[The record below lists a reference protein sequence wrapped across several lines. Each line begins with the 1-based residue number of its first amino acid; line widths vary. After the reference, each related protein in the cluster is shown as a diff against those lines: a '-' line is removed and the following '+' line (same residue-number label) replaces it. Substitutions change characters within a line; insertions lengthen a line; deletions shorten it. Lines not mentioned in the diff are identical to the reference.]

1 MNYFSLIKKTFNLL
15 NVANLKK
22 YSINSNM
29 YFVNREYGV
38 KNNEFKKILL
48 YFPNHEFMH
57 FGDHLFFEPLAKFL
71 KETGFIVKIMPI
83 KAMEF
88 YFINNGYDIGISN
101 DILDADLLITRVE
114 MYNEVVRFKK
124 NTLFVDITSSSIKNF
139 LCQDIVNKIADFLSI
154 DAKNFYAK
162 PSKINNYLSKIEL
175 NPNIEYIT
183 FNNYIDSGFY
193 RVRKKH
199 YKHLSD
205 FCKHFAKINNLS
217 VIHIG
222 TKKDKEKDKNYYDFV
237 DIDLRG
243 KTSAADLFY
252 IASLGNVK
260 FNISFDAFIM
270 HIFFL
275 YNKKSF
281 ILFRGRYTNK
291 ARNFVRQYMNPPFK
305 PEPEINIENIA
316 EYI

>member
-15 NVANLKK
+15 NVAKLKK
-22 YSINSNM
+22 YGINSNM
-29 YFVNREYGV
+29 YFVNREYGK

-48 YFPNHEFMH
+48 YFPDQEFMH

-71 KETGFIVKIMPI
+71 KENGFIVKIMPI

-88 YFINNGYDIGISN
+88 YFINNGYDIGTDN

-114 MYNEVVRFKK
+114 MYNEAARLKK
-124 NTLFVDITSSSIKNF
+124 NTLFIDITSSSIKNF
-139 LCQDIVNKIADFLSI
+139 LCQDIVNKIADFLSA

-162 PSKINNYLSKIEL
+162 PSKINNYQGKIEL
-175 NPNIEYIT
+175 NRDKEYVT
-183 FNNYIDSGFY
+183 FNNYIDSAFY

-205 FCKHFAKINNLS
+205 FCKHFAEINNLS
-217 VIHIG
+217 VIHLG
-222 TKKDKEKDKNYYDFV
+222 TKNDKEKDKNYYDFI
-237 DIDLRG
+237 DLDLRG
-243 KTSAADLFY
+243 KTDVADLFY
-252 IASLGNVK
+252 IASLDNVK
-260 FNISFDAFIM
+260 FNISFDTFIM

-275 YNKKSF
+275 NNKKSF
-281 ILFRGRYTNK
+281 ILFRGRYTSK
-291 ARNFVRQYMNPPFK
+291 ARNFVKRYILPPFN
-305 PEPEINIENIA
+305 PEPEIKIENIL